1 MSKPNSTPDFLGEAL
16 LQTIRQAVR
25 EEIQAAN
32 GQNGHQHSKPM
43 EPATPYLTVKE
54 AAELLRLGTSTIRLA
69 IRRRQLKANQ
79 VGSRVIIKRTDLE
92 QFLEALPI
100 EITPD

>member
-1 MSKPNSTPDFLGEAL
+1 MSETGTTLENAL
-16 LQTIRQAVR
+16 EGLLRRIVK
-25 EEIQAAN
+25 EEIRAAM
-32 GQNGHQHSKPM
+32 GQNGYHSNIPSKP
-43 EPATPYLTVKE
+43 TRSYFTVKE
-54 AAELLRLGTSTIRLA
+54 ASDFSRLGISTIRLA

-92 QFLEALPI
+92 QFLEAHTI